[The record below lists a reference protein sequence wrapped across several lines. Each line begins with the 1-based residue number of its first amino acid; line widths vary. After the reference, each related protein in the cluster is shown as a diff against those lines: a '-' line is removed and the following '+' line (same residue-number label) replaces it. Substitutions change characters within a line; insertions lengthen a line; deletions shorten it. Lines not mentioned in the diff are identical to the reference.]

1 MDVDAEEEDP
11 CQFMDGEMAEESMAT
26 DVPTYPDCDL
36 ASPQTGFLPKDG
48 ISVAMAIEN
57 RDMSEASDGGCVN
70 GNDSSVL
77 HPDNSHSDVN
87 GFSAVSP
94 AVCLPGTV
102 RNYQTFS
109 KLILSPGTG
118 LLVPKD
124 GTLCNVNIAVLN
136 SCILTTEQLGY
147 GIGDNIVI
155 MVGEGDTDIARQLDL
170 CLQTMKEGEVCD
182 IQIQIN
188 SLNDQT
194 GVCDTCS
201 FRIHLMSFQESVLS
215 WQLLP
220 EEKISRAAHH
230 KEKGTV
236 LFQLGNIEF
245 AFRRFSKALKYL
257 VCCHPQDCIPEHL
270 LETYCKLKCQ
280 CYSNLAA
287 CQMKLNM
294 FSEVVQNCSKAI
306 EIEPKN
312 VKALYRRGQAYL
324 FFNDTDSARS
334 DLEMVASL
342 EPQNKAV
349 LQLLGQLQ
357 VKQRQV
363 DSKMASGLSRMFS

>member
-1 MDVDAEEEDP
+1 MDVDAEDEDP

-26 DVPTYPDCDL
+26 DGPTYQDCDI
-36 ASPQTGFLPKDG
+36 ATPKDS
-48 ISVAMAIEN
+48 IPVAMATEN
-57 RDMSEASDGGCVN
+57 RDILEASDGECVHGN
-70 GNDSSVL
+70 GTAHN
-77 HPDNSHSDVN
+77 DVN
-87 GFSAVSP
+87 GAIAVSP
-94 AVCLPGTV
+94 TVSLPGTF

-118 LLVPKD
+118 FQVPKD

-136 SCILTTEQLGY
+136 SYLLTAEQIGY
-147 GIGDNIVI
+147 EIGNNIVI
-155 MVGEGDTDIARQLDL
+155 MVGEGDTDVARQLDL

-194 GVCDTCS
+194 GICDTCS

-230 KEKGTV
+230 KEKGTA

-257 VCCHPQDCIPEHL
+257 VCCHPQDSIPEHM

-287 CQMKLNM
+287 CQMKMNM
-294 FSEVVQNCSKAI
+294 FSEVLQNCSKAI
-306 EIEPKN
+306 EIDPKN

-324 FFNDTDSARS
+324 FFDDTDSARS

-342 EPQNKAV
+342 EPHNKAV

-357 VKQRQV
+357 VKQRQM
-363 DSKMASGLSRMFS
+363 DNKMASGLSKMFT